1 MVFSGGKRLGVSGT
15 IVVVCVAN
23 CNTYQ
28 LVFGCCFFI
37 TTSTILLAFF
47 FRSGRRLPSR
57 SNCLANV
64 YLDQVNR
71 RGLLYIVGKTVQ
83 TL

>member
-1 MVFSGGKRLGVSGT
+1 MVFSGAKRLGVSGT

-47 FRSGRRLPSR
+47 FVVVGGYLPGAIVWQTFTSIRLIVED
-57 SNCLANV
+57 C
-64 YLDQVNR
+64 
-71 RGLLYIVGKTVQ
+71 YI
-83 TL
+83 